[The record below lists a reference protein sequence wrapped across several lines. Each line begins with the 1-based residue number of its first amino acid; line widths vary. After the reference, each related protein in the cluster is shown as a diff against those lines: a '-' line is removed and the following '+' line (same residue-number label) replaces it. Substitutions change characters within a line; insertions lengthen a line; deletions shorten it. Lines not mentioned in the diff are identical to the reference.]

1 MATASKRV
9 RKIAPLELAQLK
21 KLAKPLTAAFERLQ
35 DAQLDTLVKKHRV
48 RDGEQINPETGVIE
62 KVGGKK

>member
-9 RKIAPLELAQLK
+9 RKIAPLEANS
-21 KLAKPLTAAFERLQ
+21 AKAAH
-35 DAQLDTLVKKHRV
+35 DALRIPFLRFADTLVKKHRV